1 MRTQVSAGLIAE
13 VESNTFVDQ
22 QPGLE
27 DTDDG
32 FLPHHYCDE
41 ADLHDLLGSFEIIRL
56 WASLR
61 ESKDGQG
68 TRGKWI
74 ASARKPL
81 SALEQAQ
88 FA

>member
-1 MRTQVSAGLIAE
+1 MRAQVSAGQIAE
-13 VESNTFVDQ
+13 IEPNTFVDRR
-22 QPGLE
+22 PNLE

-41 ADLHDLLGSFEIIRL
+41 ADLRDLLGSFEIMRL
-56 WASLR
+56 WTSLR
-61 ESKDGQG
+61 ESKDGPG

-81 SALEQAQ
+81 
-88 FA
+88 

>member
-1 MRTQVSAGLIAE
+1 MRSQVSAGQIAE
-13 VESNTFVDQ
+13 VEPNTFVDRR
-22 QPGLE
+22 PGLE

-41 ADLHDLLGSFEIIRL
+41 ADLRDLLASFEIIRL

-61 ESKDGQG
+61 QSKDGRG

-81 SALEQAQ
+81 
-88 FA
+88 